1 MNKKLTKNAKT
12 DFEKKIFKLMRK
24 QRCQP
29 CNNRKFIIH
38 GNEKTQ
44 IFMNRS
50 VYLDLLILEISKKV
64 MHEFWYDCMKSEYRE
79 KAKLC
84 YMDTDSFKA
93 SINTEDTFT
102 QTLEKMMEQD
112 LILQTMN
119 QIGHSPKKKNKKVLD
134 CMFLSCHV
142 RIYTL

>member
-12 DFEKKIFKLMRK
+12 DFGKKIFKLMRK

-93 SINTEDTFT
+93 SINTEDIYSDIGKDDGTRFDT
-102 QTLEKMMEQD
+102 SNYESDRPFAQEK
-112 LILQTMN
+112 
-119 QIGHSPKKKNKKVLD
+119 K
-134 CMFLSCHV
+134 
-142 RIYTL
+142 